1 MASEKSSWNGYNSWD
16 RRYNSWDDNTEDDD
30 GNILMYGLK
39 ATAAYV
45 GWLLAKDMSW
55 LMAEA
60 VFDVMGKVNKR
71 LLLEVEKRRASR
83 TEEDQ
88 QQPTLADGLANRSTS
103 SSGDPTASSRTST
116 ILSIKDITDNIDSA
130 RTADSW
136 DGFIKFVCAE
146 PSSDQKL
153 TLRLS
158 TTYDSDNATFEATF
172 PIDDLSGRHDDPEA
186 FLRHVCQQIEATVA
200 AAPDEYDRWMGPDRN
215 IHEFLIKLL
224 MNSVAGR

>member
-1 MASEKSSWNGYNSWD
+1 MAKF
-16 RRYNSWDDNTEDDD
+16 
-30 GNILMYGLK
+30 
-39 ATAAYV
+39 
-45 GWLLAKDMSW
+45 
-55 LMAEA
+55 
-60 VFDVMGKVNKR
+60 VFDVMAKVNKR

-88 QQPTLADGLANRSTS
+88 QQPNLADGLDNRSTN

-116 ILSIKDITDNIDSA
+116 ILSIKDITDNIDSV

-136 DGFIKFVCAE
+136 DGFIKFVGAE

-158 TTYDSDNATFEATF
+158 TTYDADNATFKATF
-172 PIDDLSGRHDDPEA
+172 PIDDLSGRQNDPEG
-186 FLRHVCQQIEATVA
+186 FLHEVCQKIEATVE
-200 AAPDEYDRWMGPDRN
+200 AAPDEYDKWMGPDRN